1 MEVEGGPAPNV
12 TVRTLCCGVVG
23 QGGCLVGG
31 VKIGVNVRVFKLA
44 TDMRTF

>member
-23 QGGCLVGG
+23 HGGCLVGG
-31 VKIGVNVRVFKLA
+31 GKIGVKCDQNL
-44 TDMRTF
+44 